1 MEKENEKLTPEVDTQ
16 GENQLAD
23 ELEDKD
29 LDLENIE
36 IHMNE
41 ESADVSSVEGDYGA
55 EQIQILEGLEAV
67 RKRPGMPF
75 LNGCSTKNTISCSRS
90 PMPISNTAAAFC
102 CWPPS
107 IKMRCRRM

>member
-55 EQIQILEGLEAV
+55 EQIQILKAWRLYA
-67 RKRPGMPF
+67 
-75 LNGCSTKNTISCSRS
+75 NGRACTSAAPRNGACIIWSTR
-90 PMPISNTAAAFC
+90 
-102 CWPPS
+102 
-107 IKMRCRRM
+107 